1 MKKIFLLVLSF
12 VYINLGYSQ
21 DNMYL
26 PTVNGEVISH
36 SNFTLSYIE
45 TYEQAEWVA
54 YELTTEETVKVVERS
69 DKFKSDSD
77 VSTGS
82 ATLKDYRRSGYDR
95 GHLAPAADMSF
106 SSIAMNE
113 SFYMSN
119 MSPQARSF
127 NRGVWKKLE
136 SLVRSYAKQYGKIY
150 VVTGPVLTKGSP
162 TIGNNHV
169 AIPQYYYKI
178 VLTGDGDNRQ
188 MIAFLVQN
196 GKSSEPLSKFVVNT
210 DCIETLTGIDFFPQL
225 PDDLEE
231 KLESGIDK
239 SNWYFKVGQAPLKQ
253 HITTSNSTAVQC
265 KGVVK
270 SKGIRCRNKK
280 Q

>member
-1 MKKIFLLVLSF
+1 MKNLFLLVLSLLF
-12 VYINLGYSQ
+12 INLGYSQ
-21 DNMYL
+21 DNLYL
-26 PTVNGEVISH
+26 PIANGEVISH
-36 SNFTLSYIE
+36 SNYTFSYIE

-54 YELTTEETVKVVERS
+54 YELTTEETVKLVRRS
-69 DKFKSDSD
+69 NRFKSDPY
-77 VSTGS
+77 VLTGS
-82 ATLKDYRRSGYDR
+82 ATLKDYKSSGYDR
-95 GHLAPAADMSF
+95 GHLAPAADMGF

-119 MSPQARSF
+119 MSPQAPSF
-127 NRGVWKKLE
+127 NRGAWKKLE

-150 VVTGPVLTKGSP
+150 VVTGPILTKGLP

-178 VLTGDGDNRQ
+178 ILIGEGDNQQ
-188 MIAFLVQN
+188 MIAFLLRN
-196 GKSSEPLSKFVVNT
+196 EKSSDSLSKFVVNT

-239 SNWYFKVGQAPLKQ
+239 SNWYFKV
-253 HITTSNSTAVQC
+253 N
-265 KGVVK
+265 
-270 SKGIRCRNKK
+270 
-280 Q
+280 